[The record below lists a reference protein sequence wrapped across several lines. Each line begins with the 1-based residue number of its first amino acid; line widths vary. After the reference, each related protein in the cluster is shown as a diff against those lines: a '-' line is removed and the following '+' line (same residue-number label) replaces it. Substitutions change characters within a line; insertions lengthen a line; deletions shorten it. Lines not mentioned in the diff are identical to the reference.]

1 MRIHELELL
10 AADLAAQRAF
20 YTERLGLTVIEQASE
35 TLTLAAGASRLI
47 FRQAPPGWRE
57 VYHFAFNIPE
67 NRFDEAREWLAARTP
82 LRPNADGRTVFH
94 FDEWNADAVYFTD
107 AGGNIGELIAR
118 HTLPNAT
125 SRPFTARDL
134 LSVSEIG
141 LATDDVPATVAMLR
155 AELGV
160 SAYGSESDQFTAV
173 GDPEGLLIVV
183 KRGRVWLSEPGMS
196 AASLPT
202 SAIVEAPA
210 GRRILSGPRWA
221 VQDA

>member
-1 MRIHELELL
+1 MRIHELDLL
-10 AADLAAQRAF
+10 AADLAVQRAF
-20 YTERLGLTVIEQASE
+20 YAELLGLAVVEHTTEA
-35 TLTLAAGASRLI
+35 LTLAIGASRLT
-47 FRQAPPGWRE
+47 FRQAPPGWND

-67 NRFDEAREWLAARTP
+67 NRFEEARAWLEARTP
-82 LRPNADGRTVFH
+82 LRPDAAGRTVFH
-94 FDEWNADAVYFTD
+94 FDDWNADAVYFTD
-107 AGGNIGELIAR
+107 AAGNIGELIAR
-118 HTLPNAT
+118 HSLPSAT
-125 SRPFTARDL
+125 AHPFTARDL

-183 KRGRVWLSEPGMS
+183 KRGRLWFSEPGMP

-202 SAIVEAPA
+202 RAVVEPPV
-210 GRRILSGPRWA
+210 GRRILSGAQWA
-221 VQDA
+221 VQAA